1 MRSAA
6 IAMLVLL
13 GAAPRAAA
21 QAALVSDLWRVAA
34 ATLVQPAATTD
45 GAAAAFWTP
54 ALVLPALRPW
64 LRAGVELIHTPAEL
78 GVNGST
84 VAISA
89 RLRGVGTASVVYGR
103 IGLDDLVRT
112 ETSPE
117 ALDGPIPAYAEAFS
131 LGLARAVGRGLDAG
145 VAVRHL
151 AGRLADRSH
160 TQLAVDVGLLYT
172 GAPHL
177 RIGAAT
183 RFWDPRFGTAEEAAT
198 YSLGAELASSEF
210 GAWGSTLRLALRYG
224 ATDTH
229 DEELQHLL
237 SAGIVLGGVL
247 ALDLGAAR
255 ESSGGL
261 PQWSSRGAL
270 GIISGHYRVQVG
282 RDGGV
287 NGFGATYRFGLAA
300 EFP

>member
-1 MRSAA
+1 
-6 IAMLVLL
+6 MLVLL
-13 GAAPRAAA
+13 GTAPRAAA

-34 ATLVQPAATTD
+34 ATLVQPAATAD
-45 GAAAAFWTP
+45 GGAAAFWTP

-64 LRAGVELIHTPAEL
+64 LRAGVEMIHTPAEL

-89 RLRGVGTASVVYGR
+89 RLSGVGTASVVYGR
-103 IGLDDLVRT
+103 IGLDNLVRT

-117 ALDGPIPAYAEAFS
+117 ALDGPILAYAEAFS
-131 LGLARAVGRGLDAG
+131 LGLARTVGRGLDAG
-145 VAVRHL
+145 VAVRYL
-151 AGRLADRSH
+151 AGRLADRSR

-183 RFWDPRFGTAEEAAT
+183 RFWDPRFGAAEEAAT

-210 GAWGSTLRLALRYG
+210 GAWGSTLGLALRYG
-224 ATDTH
+224 ATATH

-237 SAGIVLGGVL
+237 TAGMVLGGVL

-300 EFP
+300 EIP